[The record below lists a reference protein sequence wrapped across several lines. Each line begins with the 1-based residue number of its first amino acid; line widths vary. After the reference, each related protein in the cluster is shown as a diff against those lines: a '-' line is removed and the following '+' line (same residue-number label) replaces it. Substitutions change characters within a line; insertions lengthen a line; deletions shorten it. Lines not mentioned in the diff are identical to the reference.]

1 MDEAGGRSASL
12 VENGEVESKTEVMR
26 TEANNG
32 KGRGFGSLLIASEG
46 SAMDEQTLTD
56 SKASD
61 FSIDDRLKPSPETAI
76 QQTQEKQSNHNKLS
90 DSMGQGNVIEEDGV
104 AGHDHVR
111 KSGHVGQDHVREDD
125 LTGQDHDREEA
136 PAGNDHIQEDVG
148 LKPSLEPAIQQTEE
162 KQSNKK
168 LFDVKDDDS
177 TGQNNILE
185 DGVAGHDHVKESGPT
200 GQDHVREDDPTGHDH
215 VQEDGVTGQY
225 HVKENGPTG
234 QDHVKESSPTDH
246 VKESSPMGQGHVK
259 ERSPTGQDHVRENG
273 KIDNHEEKGLLETV
287 SSEKP
292 IEKSKSSN
300 AEIDTTAPFES
311 VKAAVSMFG
320 GIVDWKAHKIQIA
333 ERRRYV
339 AQELRKANEQMPVL
353 KKQSE
358 SAEESK
364 QQALKELDNAKR
376 LLEELR
382 INTERAET
390 EEQQAKQDA
399 ELAKLRVEEM
409 EQGIADESSI
419 AAKTQLEVAQARHQA
434 AVSEL
439 KTVKIEL
446 ENLQKDYG
454 LLLAERDLA
463 IKNAEQAEFNSKEI
477 EKNVEELTIK
487 LITTKEAL
495 ESAHAAHLEAEE
507 NRTGVAIAQEEE
519 ILQWQE
525 ELKQSEEESEK
536 VNQQIAEMEDLKSKL
551 DTASVLLQN
560 LRVELGGYMEEN
572 HKDIQSA
579 VDSAKMDLEEVKKNI
594 ENVTDEVNSLKQSAT
609 SLNSELEHEKETFI
623 SAKKKDELAGV
634 SAESLEADLKR
645 TISEVELIQKKEKE
659 AREKAL
665 QLPRQL
671 EQATEEADQAKS
683 RVQKAQQDLQKAKE
697 AADQAKT
704 GENNMISKLNAAL
717 KEIETTRASERLAL
731 GAISALHESEST
743 RSNKSE
749 NESGVTL
756 SVEEYYELS
765 RKAKG
770 AEDEADTRVSE
781 AVSQIDL
788 AKEAELKAENK
799 LEQVNSDI
807 ALKKEQLVTATQR
820 AEKAKEGKEAFEQEL
835 RTWKTENEQKTKAS
849 KSTKGNDSHKPDPKT
864 ESSNSGIG
872 SSREV
877 KRKKKRRSF
886 FPRFFMFFT
895 RKRGHSSKNNT

>member
-1 MDEAGGRSASL
+1 MFNNYLDLVMGISCWWKIG
-12 VENGEVESKTEVMR
+12 VENGEVESNTEVMG

-32 KGRGFGSLLIASEG
+32 KGGSFGSLLIASEG
-46 SAMDEQTLTD
+46 SAMEKQTLTD

-76 QQTQEKQSNHNKLS
+76 QQTEDKQSNHKLS
-90 DSMGQGNVIEEDGV
+90 DSMGQGNVIEDGV

-162 KQSNKK
+162 KQSNNK
-168 LFDVKDDDS
+168 LFDVKYDS

-185 DGVAGHDHVKESGPT
+185 YGVAGHDHVKESGPT
-200 GQDHVREDDPTGHDH
+200 GQDHAREDDPTGHDH
-215 VQEDGVTGQY
+215 VQEDGVTGQD

-234 QDHVKESSPTDH
+234 QDHVKESSPTGQGH
-246 VKESSPMGQGHVK
+246 VKESSPTGH
-259 ERSPTGQDHVRENG
+259 DHVRENG
-273 KIDNHEEKGLLETV
+273 KVDNHEEKGSETV
-287 SSEKP
+287 SSEKT
-292 IEKSKSSN
+292 IEKSKCSN

-339 AQELRKANEQMPVL
+339 AQELRKANEQMPIL

-358 SAEESK
+358 AAEESK

-536 VNQQIAEMEDLKSKL
+536 VNQQIAEMEDLKY
-551 DTASVLLQN
+551 T
-560 LRVELGGYMEEN
+560 
-572 HKDIQSA
+572 
-579 VDSAKMDLEEVKKNI
+579 
-594 ENVTDEVNSLKQSAT
+594 
-609 SLNSELEHEKETFI
+609 
-623 SAKKKDELAGV
+623 
-634 SAESLEADLKR
+634 
-645 TISEVELIQKKEKE
+645 
-659 AREKAL
+659 
-665 QLPRQL
+665 
-671 EQATEEADQAKS
+671 
-683 RVQKAQQDLQKAKE
+683 
-697 AADQAKT
+697 
-704 GENNMISKLNAAL
+704 
-717 KEIETTRASERLAL
+717 
-731 GAISALHESEST
+731 
-743 RSNKSE
+743 
-749 NESGVTL
+749 
-756 SVEEYYELS
+756 
-765 RKAKG
+765 
-770 AEDEADTRVSE
+770 
-781 AVSQIDL
+781 
-788 AKEAELKAENK
+788 
-799 LEQVNSDI
+799 
-807 ALKKEQLVTATQR
+807 
-820 AEKAKEGKEAFEQEL
+820 
-835 RTWKTENEQKTKAS
+835 
-849 KSTKGNDSHKPDPKT
+849 
-864 ESSNSGIG
+864 IG
-872 SSREV
+872 SRFGEDGP
-877 KRKKKRRSF
+877 RRSEEKH
-886 FPRFFMFFT
+886 
-895 RKRGHSSKNNT
+895 RKSNR